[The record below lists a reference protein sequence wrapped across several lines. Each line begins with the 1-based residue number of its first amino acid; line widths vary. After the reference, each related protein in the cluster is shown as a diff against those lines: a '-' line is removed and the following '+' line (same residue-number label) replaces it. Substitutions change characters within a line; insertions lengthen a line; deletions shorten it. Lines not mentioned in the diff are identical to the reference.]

1 LNYLISALRGKE
13 TGCYTLY
20 VNCYMLFARYWVLG
34 TGYWACHV
42 KCDACPACPVRKN
55 DCVGVK
61 FEVRKHFTREGA
73 YFTVVLVLILLPFY
87 RKRVVDYL
95 LYKIQ
100 FMFKLD
106 KETKANIDKYLTQK
120 ALEKYID
127 KIFLEKVK
135 N

>member
-1 LNYLISALRGKE
+1 
-13 TGCYTLY
+13 
-20 VNCYMLFARYWVLG
+20 
-34 TGYWACHV
+34 
-42 KCDACPACPVRKN
+42 
-55 DCVGVK
+55 
-61 FEVRKHFTREGA
+61 
-73 YFTVVLVLILLPFY
+73 VLVLILLPFY

-127 KIFLEKVK
+127 KIFLEKAK